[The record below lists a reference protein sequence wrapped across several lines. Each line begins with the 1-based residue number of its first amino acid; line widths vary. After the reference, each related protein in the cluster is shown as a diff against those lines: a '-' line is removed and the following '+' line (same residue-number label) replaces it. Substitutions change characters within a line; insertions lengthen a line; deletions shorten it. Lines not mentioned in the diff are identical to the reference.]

1 MNTERRK
8 ILAIPPLLPDD
19 HPIRVLLVDDQ
30 VIIGEAVRRA
40 LADHPEIVFH
50 YCGNAAEAIDVA
62 TRFKPTV
69 ILQDLV
75 MPVVDGLTLLYRYRT
90 NEATK
95 TIPVVML
102 STKEDPKTKS
112 EAFRLGANDYLVK
125 LPDTVELVARIQYH
139 SKAYANQIQRDEAY
153 HALQES
159 QRDLVEANISLQRL
173 TNVDGL
179 TGLSNRRYFDEY
191 VMGQWKLAIREH
203 KPFSLLMIDVD
214 DFKQYN
220 DTEGHVAGDGALKR
234 LAAAIDA
241 SFRRPSDLSARV
253 GGEEFAA
260 ILPGTA
266 LSAAKS
272 LGEDLCRNVRELRI
286 PHSTSTEG
294 SGFVTVSVGAAS
306 IVPGPHDMFLS
317 LMQVAD
323 EALYDAKR
331 AGKNRLI
338 AKALEPL

>member
-8 ILAIPPLLPDD
+8 ILAMPPLLPDD
-19 HPIRVLLVDDQ
+19 QPIRVLLVDDQ
-30 VIIGEAVRRA
+30 PMIGEAVRRA
-40 LADHPEIVFH
+40 LADRPEIVFH
-50 YCGNAAEAIDVA
+50 YCGDATEAIVVA
-62 TRFKPTV
+62 TRVKPTV

-75 MPVVDGLTLLYRYRT
+75 MPSVDGLTLLYRYRT
-90 NEATK
+90 NPATK
-95 TIPVVML
+95 NIPVVML

-139 SKAYANQIQRDEAY
+139 SKAYANQVQRDEAY
-153 HALQES
+153 QALHES
-159 QRDLVEANISLQRL
+159 QRELVEANITLQRL

-191 VMGQWKLAIREH
+191 VMVQWKLAIREQN
-203 KPFSLLMIDVD
+203 PFSLLMIDVD
-214 DFKQYN
+214 NFKRYN
-220 DTEGHVAGDGALKR
+220 DTEGHVAGDEALKR
-234 LAAAIDA
+234 LAAAIDS

-260 ILPGTA
+260 ILPSTA
-266 LSAAKS
+266 LLAAQM
-272 LGEDLCRNVRELRI
+272 LGEELCRNVRELRI
-286 PHSTSTEG
+286 PHPTSTEG

-317 LMQVAD
+317 LMQLAD

-338 AKALEPL
+338 ARAPDPP